1 MKEENKNKTIIND
14 SENQI
19 QDEIVNDLEFIETN
33 EEGESLLPK
42 DTIKKLKEEIKNLK
56 KEKEEYLT
64 GWQRAKADYIN
75 LQKEY
80 GDSHARSSVL
90 VKERFLKSLLA
101 AIDSFDIAFKN
112 KESWEKVDKNWRV
125 GVEYIYQQ
133 LMTGLSDEGIDKID
147 DINASFDPKIHE
159 SVDVVETKTKEQ
171 DHKIADIIQ
180 VGYKIGSRV
189 IRPARI
195 NIFEYKD

>member
-112 KESWEKVDKNWRV
+112 KEAWEKVDKNWRV